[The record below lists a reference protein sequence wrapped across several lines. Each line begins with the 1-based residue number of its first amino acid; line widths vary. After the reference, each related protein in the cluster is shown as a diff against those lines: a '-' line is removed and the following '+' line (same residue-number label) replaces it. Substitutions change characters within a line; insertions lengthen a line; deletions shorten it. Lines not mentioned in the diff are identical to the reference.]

1 MTDPPIPAGL
11 LVIDK
16 PLGQTSMRVCANIRA
31 RLRAAGA
38 PKRIKVG
45 HAGTLD
51 PLATGVLVVL
61 VGKATRYQDRV
72 MAGRK
77 RYTAR
82 IDLSRTSRTDDR
94 EGPVEPVECA
104 PVPREAVQRAL
115 PGFVGTIM
123 QRPPAYSAVKIRG
136 RRAYDLARRSET
148 QADLPV
154 MAERPIT
161 IDSIDILEYAWP
173 LLTLDIACAK
183 GTYIRSLA
191 RDLGRALNAGGM
203 LDALVRTRVGRFTI
217 EDATR
222 LDELPHAMTQ
232 RDLLPIPPDLL
243 DQPPSDPSDS
253 SDSGEASADSPAEG

>member
-1 MTDPPIPAGL
+1 MTDSPTPAGL

-16 PLGQTSMRVCANIRA
+16 PLGKTSMQVCANIRA
-31 RLRAAGA
+31 RLRKGGS

-61 VGKATRYQDRV
+61 VGKATRLQDRV

-82 IDLSRTSRTDDR
+82 LDLSCTSRTDDR
-94 EGPVEPVECA
+94 EGPVTPVDCEPA
-104 PVPREAVQRAL
+104 TREAIETLL

-123 QRPPAYSAVKIRG
+123 QRPPAYSAMKIEG

-148 QADLPV
+148 EADLPV
-154 MAERPIT
+154 LAHRPIT
-161 IDSIDILEYAWP
+161 IDSIDILDFAWP
-173 LLTLDIACAK
+173 MLTLDIACAK

-191 RDLGRALNAGGM
+191 RDIGQSLNTGGM
-203 LDALVRTRVGRFTI
+203 LDGLIRTQVGRF
-217 EDATR
+217 R
-222 LDELPHAMTQ
+222 LDSAQRLDDLPGAMTQ
-232 RDLLPIPPDLL
+232 ADLLEIPPDLL
-243 DQPPSDPSDS
+243 DQPS
-253 SDSGEASADSPAEG
+253 SDSTETSTET